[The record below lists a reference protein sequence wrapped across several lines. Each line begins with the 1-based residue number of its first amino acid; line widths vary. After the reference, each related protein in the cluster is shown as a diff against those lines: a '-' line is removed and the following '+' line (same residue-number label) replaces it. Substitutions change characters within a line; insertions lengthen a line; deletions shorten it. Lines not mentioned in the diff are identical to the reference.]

1 MGNNMERLGEPV
13 APLGSGDAM
22 SASPGMSRLARSSA
36 IQSDGKDW
44 PEPAHSRL
52 SVEGR
57 FCGAPVTRI
66 TVIR

>member
-36 IQSDGKDW
+36 IPGAMAKAG
-44 PEPAHSRL
+44 PEPAHSGCPWKVGSAVLR
-52 SVEGR
+52 SRES
-57 FCGAPVTRI
+57 P
-66 TVIR
+66 